1 MQLKFSNS
9 KHIFWIGPI
18 GIDICTNAAQLAT
31 VNFQISEVSM
41 IFQNGPFIPT
51 S

>member
-18 GIDICTNAAQLAT
+18 GICTNAAELAR